1 MKLYQDNGYFNSDYI
16 LGLDLNI
23 LVVIGGRGTGKTF
36 NVLKTVIT
44 QERKFMLMRR
54 TQAQLDMINK
64 KQFSP
69 VNPIADFLNMEID
82 TKPISK
88 YNAAYIVEDR
98 EIGYTCALTTVSNM
112 RGFDA
117 SEIDVLIY
125 DEFIP
130 EKHERPIKFEGT
142 AFFNAYETMNR
153 NRELTGK
160 KPIQIVLLSNSNDI
174 YNPILAEM
182 GIITKVFNMAKAGQ
196 TVSIDGNKKLGIFLL
211 SNSPISVL
219 KRNTSLYK
227 ISENS
232 DFVEMALNNSFC
244 GVDDDTIK
252 PQNLKEYKPLANV
265 GELYL
270 YTHKS
275 TSVVYVSKHRGGTT
289 PLIFRASDRDLK
301 RFRKTFSWLPFEIGG
316 GMVLFEDVS
325 CQYLLTKY
333 LQ

>member
-16 LGLDLNI
+16 LKLN
-23 LVVIGGRGTGKTF
+23 LNLVVVIGGRGTGKTF
-36 NVLKTVIT
+36 NVLKTAI
-44 QERKFMLMRR
+44 ESRRKFMLMRR

-69 VNPIADFLNMEID
+69 INPVARFIGVDIE

-88 YNAAYIVEDR
+88 YNSAYILDEK

-117 SEIDVLIY
+117 SEIDLLVY

-160 KPIQIVLLSNSNDI
+160 RPIQIVLLSNSNDI
-174 YNPILAEM
+174 YNPILAEI
-182 GIITKVFNMAKAGQ
+182 GIITKVFNMAKCGK
-196 TVSIDGNKKLGIFLL
+196 TYSIDTEKKIGVFLL
-211 SNSPISVL
+211 SDSPIS
-219 KRNTSLYK
+219 KQKQNTALYK

-232 DFVEMALNNSFC
+232 DFVEMAINNNFC
-244 GVDDDTIK
+244 GVDDESVK

-270 YTHKS
+270 YTHKNS
-275 TSVVYVSKHRGGTT
+275 GVVYVSKHRGGTN
-289 PLIFRASDRDLK
+289 PLIFRSSERDLK
-301 RFRKTFSWLPFEIGG
+301 RFKKTFSWLPFEIGSG
-316 GMVLFEDVS
+316 SVLFEDVS